1 MTNGDTVNLGIADSD
16 VVDIEIVGHI
26 ISRGHKPFN
35 ACSWALDEY
44 SRASLRR
51 NLLNALREEGCDHC
65 MRMNEPITQ
74 GKYNNPH
81 SQALWN
87 S

>member
-51 NLLNALREEGCDHC
+51 HLLNALREEGCDHC

-74 GKYNNPH
+74 GK
-81 SQALWN
+81 
-87 S
+87 